1 VKYSCTLLYL
11 ITYQPQISEASTN
24 PRNHL
29 VSDHIHQILLSILL
43 CKILDSV
50 DLLESELLVFLLL
63 YVGQEPR
70 LKSSGTK
77 KPLDT
82 VALKNYVLEQH
93 TSASFHTVV

>member
-1 VKYSCTLLYL
+1 
-11 ITYQPQISEASTN
+11 
-24 PRNHL
+24 
-29 VSDHIHQILLSILL
+29 
-43 CKILDSV
+43 LDSV